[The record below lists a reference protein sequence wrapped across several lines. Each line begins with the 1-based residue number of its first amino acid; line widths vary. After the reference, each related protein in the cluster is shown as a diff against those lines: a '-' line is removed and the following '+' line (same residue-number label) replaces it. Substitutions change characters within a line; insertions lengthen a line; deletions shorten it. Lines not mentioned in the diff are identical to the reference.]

1 MAISA
6 CELCGKPFNDAIG
19 KICSVCVKK
28 VDETYTIVRKYM
40 YQNPNNCDY
49 ISIIEDTEV
58 SEKILNYLIKKGRIE
73 VANKPGGASRCRAC
87 GKETS
92 GSAVCEQCMARIVAE
107 KLTSRKNEQPKAGK
121 KPEDKNT
128 PKSYHKFTGDR

>member
-6 CELCGKPFNDAIG
+6 CELCGKPFNDALG
-19 KICSVCVKK
+19 KICSMCVKK

-40 YQNPNNCDY
+40 YQNPDKCDY
-49 ISIIEDTEV
+49 INIVKDTEV

-73 VANKPGGASRCRAC
+73 VANKPGGAAKCRAC

-92 GSAVCEQCMARIVAE
+92 GSSICEKCMARIVAE
-107 KLTSRKNEQPKAGK
+107 KLTAK
-121 KPEDKNT
+121 KDTRPQTVKEKEG
-128 PKSYHKFTGDR
+128 PRSYHTFTGDR